1 MLLATLID
9 EVRISNWLYVSA
21 HSKDGNAGPRPEAIR
36 RPGSKRRRRKLMRVS
51 EVRELDPRLKNMSDQ
66 EIVNLMGSTYGKET
80 A

>member
-1 MLLATLID
+1 
-9 EVRISNWLYVSA
+9 
-21 HSKDGNAGPRPEAIR
+21 
-36 RPGSKRRRRKLMRVS
+36 MRVS